1 MMHLPAKVEVI
12 HSKTFVAHTKVGH
25 GGGDADRPPRPRL

>member
-1 MMHLPAKVEVI
+1 MMHLPAKVEVV

-25 GGGDADRPPRPRL
+25 GEETLIDRQDRD